1 MVAVEP
7 VEQGIARASFEDD
20 PYCYE
25 SLQTAPDAGVRRM
38 AERPMKLSTGK
49 LGVPS
54 GEHGKDVSIESRSH
68 HTEGVAEIHYLA
80 SIARDWQLYRPIGK
94 ESCRTDGG

>member
-7 VEQGIARASFEDD
+7 IEQGVARASFEDD
-20 PYCYE
+20 PDRYE

-49 LGVPS
+49 FCVGS
-54 GEHGKDVSIESRSH
+54 GEHGKHVSIESRSH
-68 HTEGVAEIHYLA
+68 HAERVAEIHCLA
-80 SIARDWQLYRPIGK
+80 SIARDWQL
-94 ESCRTDGG
+94 